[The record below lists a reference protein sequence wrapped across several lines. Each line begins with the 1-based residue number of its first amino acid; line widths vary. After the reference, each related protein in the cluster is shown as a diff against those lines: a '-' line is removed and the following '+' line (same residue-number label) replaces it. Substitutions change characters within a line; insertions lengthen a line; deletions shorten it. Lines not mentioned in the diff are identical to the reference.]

1 MLRLLKM
8 AFKLSCY
15 VHVLPLVL
23 SWSLDKIQSNLHK
36 RIRLYIWYERSAKL
50 TLK

>member
-1 MLRLLKM
+1 MSSQM

-15 VHVLPLVL
+15 VLPLVL

-36 RIRLYIWYERSAKL
+36 RIRLDIWYERSAKL